1 MKLEGCD
8 RKNNLL
14 DINPVLEV
22 VRDELTTDIRPG
34 TNLSDSIMAANQYTL
49 DP

>member
-22 VRDELTTDIRPG
+22 VRDELTTDIIPV
-34 TNLSDSIMAANQYTL
+34 TNLPNSIMATDQYTT